1 MPVAF
6 KMGVGKDL
14 FHACPDEWAWLERY
28 YMKHKK
34 TPSKVAFKTQFPEF
48 SVKAVNDTAHFAV
61 EVRKA
66 HAQQALTSALRDSAG
81 HIAAGNLDAAL
92 TAIQKNVITVS
103 AAMGDVNDDSDIITS
118 WEDTFEEVE
127 RRVERVN
134 QHGMAGIPTGFTT
147 LDDRTGGPQPGQ
159 SWIVG
164 ARLGSGKSWA
174 MMRMAAAAIV
184 NGYNVQY
191 NALEQSRA
199 EVTMRMHSLLSG
211 AVGKEIFN
219 NMDLAQGRGFDV
231 GEYREFLYNL
241 SGHIKGRM
249 HVSDTS
255 RGMVSPM
262 TIAAQIERNQP
273 DIVFIDYLTLMQ
285 GAKDWQ
291 AIGEISG
298 AIKNLAQQ
306 YQVPIV
312 SASQLNRAA
321 GIGGKEI
328 PGAEALSQADAI
340 GQDADAVVNMRMMSS
355 STIQM
360 KLVKYRHGN
369 SGYKWWCHYAPGKGI
384 FKECSYDEALAL
396 KDIDDAADD
405 DD

>member
-159 SWIVG
+159 IG
-164 ARLGSGKSWA
+164 
-174 MMRMAAAAIV
+174 
-184 NGYNVQY
+184 
-191 NALEQSRA
+191 RA
-199 EVTMRMHSLLSG
+199 
-211 AVGKEIFN
+211 
-219 NMDLAQGRGFDV
+219 
-231 GEYREFLYNL
+231 
-241 SGHIKGRM
+241 
-249 HVSDTS
+249 HV
-255 RGMVSPM
+255 
-262 TIAAQIERNQP
+262 
-273 DIVFIDYLTLMQ
+273 
-285 GAKDWQ
+285 
-291 AIGEISG
+291 
-298 AIKNLAQQ
+298 
-306 YQVPIV
+306 
-312 SASQLNRAA
+312 
-321 GIGGKEI
+321 
-328 PGAEALSQADAI
+328 
-340 GQDADAVVNMRMMSS
+340 
-355 STIQM
+355 
-360 KLVKYRHGN
+360 
-369 SGYKWWCHYAPGKGI
+369 
-384 FKECSYDEALAL
+384 
-396 KDIDDAADD
+396 
-405 DD
+405 